1 MRLARLAV
9 VGLVLF
15 AAACSSST
23 SSSGSA
29 PPPPAPPA
37 PAGNPSGAP
46 TLGPSGSVP
55 ARTLTVTSPV
65 FIDGGSIPKD
75 FTCTGAGKMPGLQW
89 KGDLKGSTA
98 LAVVVD
104 DPDAPGGT
112 FVHLVV
118 VDLPAATTRLGD
130 SLPAAAH
137 YALNG
142 AGRKG
147 WTAPCPP
154 SGTHHYRFTVYGLSA
169 PTDLPDGSPGNDAEA
184 AIFAKAVVQGQLI
197 GLVSH

>member
-1 MRLARLAV
+1 MGAMRLARLAV
-9 VGLVLF
+9 VGLILL
-15 AAACSSST
+15 AGGCSSST

-37 PAGNPSGAP
+37 AAGDSTGKP
-46 TLGPSGSVP
+46 TLGPSGSAP
-55 ARTLTVTSPV
+55 ASTLTVTSPV
-65 FIDGGSIPKD
+65 FIDGSTIPKD
-75 FTCTGAGKMPGLQW
+75 YTCAGAGKMPMLAW
-89 KGDLKGSTA
+89 SGDLKGSAA

-118 VDLPAATTRLGD
+118 TDLPAGTRSLGD
-130 SLPAAAH
+130 ALPTGAH

-142 AGRKG
+142 AGRAG

-169 PTDLPDGSPGNDAEA
+169 PTGLPDR
-184 AIFAKAVVQGQLI
+184 
-197 GLVSH
+197 